1 MQQIQ
6 DRNDVNKMV
15 LTFYG
20 EIRKDKV
27 LGPIFNTAI
36 AEEKW
41 PEHLEKLTDFW
52 YSNLFGART
61 FKGNP
66 VQAHVKTDNMMNN
79 TMGPEH
85 FERWLAI
92 WFSTI
97 DTLFDCELAERAK
110 QVAFNIAQRQLMIVQ
125 SAR

>member
-1 MQQIQ
+1 MEQIQ
-6 DRNDVNKMV
+6 NRNDVNKIV
-15 LTFYG
+15 LSFYG
-20 EIRKDKV
+20 RVRKDEV

-36 AEEKW
+36 HEEKW

-52 YSNLFGART
+52 YSNLFGVRT
-61 FKGNP
+61 FSGNP
-66 VQAHVKTDNMMNN
+66 VQAHIKTDNMMNN

-85 FERWLAI
+85 FERWLTL

-97 DTLFDCELAERAK
+97 ESLFEGELAEKAK
-110 QVAFNIAQRQLMIVQ
+110 QVAYNIAQRQLMIVR